1 MRKFLASLSVL
12 ALSAG
17 VAHAGALVAPPAE
30 PVVTVPTPAPMA
42 PAMYDWTGGYAGVG
56 LTFGR
61 ASYGGGGFTPRGIL
75 DDVLGDQEDLAG
87 FPSGSGWGG
96 GGFVGFNWQN
106 NNIVYGVEGHLS
118 AHRMRGT
125 ETLDG
130 DNGESADI
138 RTNVRS
144 LASLRGRVG
153 FAADRTLVFLTA
165 GPAVGNV
172 RHEAVGVDTESR
184 NANGV
189 VVGVGVEHA
198 LANGWNVRG
207 DLEHYRFRS
216 RDFSTA
222 EQDFSGVRPRVNL
235 ARVSAVFR
243 F

>member
-1 MRKFLASLSVL
+1 MRKLLASLSAL

-17 VAHAGALVAPPAE
+17 VAHAGAMVAPPVE
-30 PVVTVPTPAPMA
+30 PVVTAPTPAPMA
-42 PAMYDWTGGYAGVG
+42 PMAQDWAGGYAGVG

-61 ASYGGGGFTPRGIL
+61 ASYGGGGFNASDIF
-75 DDVLGDQEDLAG
+75 DDIFDDQELPF

-96 GGFVGFNWQN
+96 GAFVGFNWQN

-130 DNGESADI
+130 DNGESVDI

-172 RHEAVGVDTESR
+172 RHEAVGLDSESR

-216 RDFSTA
+216 RDFTTGG
-222 EQDFSGVRPRVNL
+222 EDFSGVRPRVNL